1 MYQSNWK
8 VHKPN
13 ASRDGE
19 WMMLTVFQIDEK
31 FLKFLNWTGSVLPT
45 RVSKVIKMKNVCSIS
60 IFIDRNYLKGSMH
73 IFEIINLIKLA
84 LFKKH
89 HLGKIYHKI

>member
-19 WMMLTVFQIDEK
+19 WMMLTVFQLDEK
-31 FLKFLNWTGSVLPT
+31 FLKFLKLDTVSVAN
-45 RVSKVIKMKNVCSIS
+45 S
-60 IFIDRNYLKGSMH
+60 G
-73 IFEIINLIKLA
+73 E
-84 LFKKH
+84 
-89 HLGKIYHKI
+89 

>member
-19 WMMLTVFQIDEK
+19 WMMLTVFQLDEK
-31 FLKFLNWTGSVLPT
+31 FLKFLNWTRSVLPT
-45 RVSKVIKMKNVCSIS
+45 RVSNYKNEKCLFNCSIYFS
-60 IFIDRNYLKGSMH
+60 IFIDRNYLKGTMH
-73 IFEIINLIKLA
+73 IFEILN
-84 LFKKH
+84 
-89 HLGKIYHKI
+89 